1 MIVYSLQQTRTA
13 LHQVRIC
20 PCGLCSSEQNPEQ
33 VIHIQLTGILLF
45 GEGRGEEVVA
55 LKGWMKEEGYK
66 RDLQWE

>member
-55 LKGWMKEEGYK
+55 LKG
-66 RDLQWE
+66 